1 MTNTTTTTA
10 ATLYA
15 VTEVSGRTVL
25 TRDGHATDIDAATV
39 AEARQQ
45 VLDHARTRA
54 ADAGHSL
61 LLSARDP
68 GGTWLLTVHPDGRI
82 EPAEDVDLNPA
93 APAKPGSSHRLA
105 SPPTRSGHTAA
116 ATPPAPTAAPA
127 TPTPTTPAV
136 PQSFLPTAAPA
147 APPRSGWRG
156 ALARFGLDVK
166 PSAQELAY
174 REDVAAVS
182 QHWAG
187 PRTIAIVNGKGGSAK
202 TPHTVGL
209 AAVFARFGG
218 GGVCAWGNH
227 QLRGTLG
234 WHTVQNP
241 HAATTADLLASAPA
255 LLEAGGRLGDLARFV
270 HHQPAD
276 MYDVLQADPT
286 KTADRQRSNHQTVG
300 TVHQVLSRYYR
311 LILIDT
317 DNDESA
323 PHWLGM
329 LDHVDLLVVSTTN
342 RDTHAETG
350 RLMLEDLKEHRGP
363 HARELAERAVVLI
376 SQADIDEAPPAA
388 YARRFEERGLRT
400 ATIPYDRG
408 MKGFKITFDGL
419 APATQRAYLAA
430 GAVVARAL
438 P

>member
-1 MTNTTTTTA
+1 MTDTTTTTTP
-10 ATLYA
+10 TLYA
-15 VTEVSGRTVL
+15 ATEANGRTVL
-25 TRDGHATDIDAATV
+25 TVAGQATDLDAASV
-39 AEARQQ
+39 AEARQK
-45 VLDHARTRA
+45 VLDHARSQA
-54 ADAGHSL
+54 AETGHAL

-82 EPAEDVDLNPA
+82 ETAECDPPPPAPG
-93 APAKPGSSHRLA
+93 KPQASQRLA
-105 SPPTRSGHTAA
+105 SAVAPAASAPATGPA
-116 ATPPAPTAAPA
+116 ATPPAAAAAP
-127 TPTPTTPAV
+127 TPSAPAV
-136 PQSFLPTAAPA
+136 PQSFLPETAPTVS
-147 APPRSGWRG
+147 PRSGWRG
-156 ALARFGLDVK
+156 ALARIGLDLK
-166 PSAQELAY
+166 PSTQEIAY
-174 REDVAAVS
+174 RDDVAAVS

-241 HAATTADLLASAPA
+241 HAATTADLLAAAPE

-286 KTADRQRSNHQTVG
+286 KTADRQRSNHHTVS

-363 HARELAERAVVLI
+363 NARELAENAVVLI
-376 SQADIDEAPPAA
+376 SQADVDEASPAA